1 MVSPI
6 RGCAAALAALL
17 IPAGASAQ
25 DLSGEIDL
33 LELHTDFDQT
43 NLLIDATF
51 DLRQGTRGFEVKAT
65 GNGDVGPSMD
75 ELQLQG
81 LFLQELGPSTALM
94 AGVRHDFRRGHD
106 VTYASVA
113 VTHDFFDGLAG
124 ETFVYLSEHGD
135 LTGSGQLVADVPLSE
150 GLRLEPRVELLW
162 SAQEV
167 PGEGLAAG
175 LTQVSSSVRLR
186 QDIAPGFDA
195 YVGVIHDRLLFD
207 TRTIARSAGESPQAT
222 RGVIG
227 VGTQF

>member
-113 VTHDFFDGLAG
+113 VTLGASREEALSTFESAWRSLADGNPEG
-124 ETFVYLSEHGD
+124 E
-135 LTGSGQLVADVPLSE
+135 
-150 GLRLEPRVELLW
+150 
-162 SAQEV
+162 
-167 PGEGLAAG
+167 
-175 LTQVSSSVRLR
+175 
-186 QDIAPGFDA
+186 
-195 YVGVIHDRLLFD
+195 VG
-207 TRTIARSAGESPQAT
+207 
-222 RGVIG
+222 
-227 VGTQF
+227 